1 MKKAVSLCIPIVL
14 FSCFCLSAHARVIKG
29 RVLDATTKQAVAYAS
44 VTVLSLPDS
53 AVVVD
58 HATTGDD
65 GAFVLHKVKDGGDG
79 YMRISSLGYC
89 TRKLQ
94 VSAVDTLGTVVVMLQ
109 PDRKL
114 LDEVV
119 VLGQKKLVKLTHQG
133 LSYSM
138 ADDPK
143 CQAEDLLTAM
153 RRVPMVTV
161 DGVGRLT
168 VKGGSNYTIYMN
180 GHPFRIANQNPSQVL
195 GSIPAANIQKVEIIT
210 NPDASYSAEAG
221 TTIINIVT
229 TGRKVLGQSLLLSLQ
244 AETKPKGNGSIS
256 YNLVTRPVK
265 LSLAY
270 DYDVSNEHKQPV
282 AQLREATLPGLSS
295 TLKGDARNEATFQH
309 HTARLMLEAEID
321 SLNTIY
327 ADGHYR
333 FSSTD
338 YKLDW
343 TKQYREGNVEENVLT
358 KNKSKYQD
366 GSFETNVFYK
376 KLRRDKKEVF
386 SAGYRFA
393 YSPDVR
399 SQEGEVNH
407 DGRSQ
412 FTKNTSRGGLSEHT
426 LQLDLTPVR
435 KRSLVLKTGILGTLR
450 HGKSHPKY
458 YARSA
463 EGMDWEQIDTARV
476 GGNLRQT
483 YYDIAGYL
491 NASYSLKRVSL
502 TAGARVEYSKSR
514 VTRSATGLTTR
525 EHHVDLIPR
534 VSLTYQPG
542 NSTQIGLNYYSGVR
556 RPSIWL
562 LNPFVDKVDDF
573 NTSMGNPDLKPQ
585 KTHNIGLSAMY
596 IGSKTFAQLSLDY
609 AVTRDPILKRRWM
622 EPDDA
627 RLLYESYFNG
637 KKYRSFV
644 PSLWLNYRPTSRISI
659 NAFANVGG
667 LFFYGSDGE
676 LLQKNFVYNV
686 NTNVDVELPK
696 SFYLGGN
703 YGYTQSNPTLGSKSV
718 DHAHIYSCYVTK
730 RALAGKLSLSLTA
743 SFPFQKYSKF
753 KGKDWGAGF
762 TQYRTNWISA
772 RSFGFKL
779 VYNMSIGDKSKVKR
793 NTSLTTTDLERST
806 GVR

>member
-1 MKKAVSLCIPIVL
+1 MKKAVSLYMPIVL

-333 FSSTD
+333 FGRGHIYVLRTNPCEFATNAEQESQL
-338 YKLDW
+338 LDVLKNAAGGLQ
-343 TKQYREGNVEENVLT
+343 TKNNYTLRRGPYLMAAVVDEGAVSDEPLLLNGRFIDLFDPSLPIVEEKVVMPGEQAFLLDLDKVGHRRRPQVLAAASRQENELVGRHSFSFVARSPLNTGNVMRILLPREPKT
-358 KNKSKYQD
+358 IQTTTASTHQWD
-366 GSFETNVFYK
+366 AGS
-376 KLRRDKKEVF
+376 
-386 SAGYRFA
+386 
-393 YSPDVR
+393 
-399 SQEGEVNH
+399 
-407 DGRSQ
+407 
-412 FTKNTSRGGLSEHT
+412 HT
-426 LQLDLTPVR
+426 LLLRFENDPEGVSVR
-435 KRSLVLKTGILGTLR
+435 I
-450 HGKSHPKY
+450 
-458 YARSA
+458 
-463 EGMDWEQIDTARV
+463 EW
-476 GGNLRQT
+476 
-483 YYDIAGYL
+483 
-491 NASYSLKRVSL
+491 
-502 TAGARVEYSKSR
+502 
-514 VTRSATGLTTR
+514 
-525 EHHVDLIPR
+525 
-534 VSLTYQPG
+534 
-542 NSTQIGLNYYSGVR
+542 
-556 RPSIWL
+556 
-562 LNPFVDKVDDF
+562 
-573 NTSMGNPDLKPQ
+573 
-585 KTHNIGLSAMY
+585 
-596 IGSKTFAQLSLDY
+596 
-609 AVTRDPILKRRWM
+609 
-622 EPDDA
+622 
-627 RLLYESYFNG
+627 
-637 KKYRSFV
+637 
-644 PSLWLNYRPTSRISI
+644 
-659 NAFANVGG
+659 
-667 LFFYGSDGE
+667 
-676 LLQKNFVYNV
+676 
-686 NTNVDVELPK
+686 
-696 SFYLGGN
+696 
-703 YGYTQSNPTLGSKSV
+703 
-718 DHAHIYSCYVTK
+718 
-730 RALAGKLSLSLTA
+730 
-743 SFPFQKYSKF
+743 
-753 KGKDWGAGF
+753 
-762 TQYRTNWISA
+762 
-772 RSFGFKL
+772 
-779 VYNMSIGDKSKVKR
+779 
-793 NTSLTTTDLERST
+793 
-806 GVR
+806 